1 MPQVMQNE
9 LFALLAEP
17 NDTTSVLRSI
27 AKNSAERTYLSTLK
41 WVFGVHKKTSN
52 AAIWGDSGM
61 YPLLIKTS
69 KQVFNYFC
77 RVTAVD
83 FNEGIAK
90 DAVAEQKALGLSWF
104 STLEK
109 AHETISGA
117 LPSHQR
123 SSSIALKPGAKFRS
137 HLEECFRK
145 HWETERRRNHKL
157 NDLYNNCKH
166 EFGMEAYVRQSHK
179 CYHKSLAAIRMSSHN
194 LHIETGRHTS
204 TSRHRR
210 ICRGCV
216 TDDINTIEGFLNLPE
231 CVLQLEDEIHVL
243 FDCEYYSDVRNHIA
257 TEDLRLSMLSSPAVV
272 FKDEVLVRNLSKLAT
287 AVLNKHRLLIRK
299 DVKEKPTNQY

>member
-1 MPQVMQNE
+1 MQNKH
-9 LFALLAEP
+9 FALLAKP
-17 NDTTSVLRSI
+17 NDTTTVLRST
-27 AKNSAERTYLSTLK
+27 AKNSAERTYLSSLK

-61 YPLLIKTS
+61 YPLLVKTS
-69 KQVFNYFC
+69 KQVSNYFC

-83 FNEGIAK
+83 FNERIAK
-90 DAVAEQKALGLSWF
+90 DAVDEQKALGLSWF

-123 SSSIALKPGAKFRS
+123 SSSIVLKPGAKFRS
-137 HLEECFRK
+137 HLKECFCK
-145 HWETERRRNHKL
+145 HWEIERRNNHKL

-166 EFGMEAYVRQSHK
+166 EFGMEPYVRQSHK
-179 CYHKSLAAIRMSSHN
+179 CYHKSLAAIRMSSHS
-194 LHIETGRHTS
+194 LYIETGRHTS

-210 ICRGCV
+210 ICRGGV
-216 TDDINTIEGFLNLPE
+216 TDDIDTVEGFLNLPE
-231 CVLQLEDEIHVL
+231 CLLQLEDEIHVV
-243 FDCEYYSDVRNHIA
+243 FDCEYYSDVRNHNA
-257 TEDLRLSMLSSPAVV
+257 TEDLRLSMLSSPAEV
-272 FKDEVLVRNLSKLAT
+272 FKDEVLVGNLSKLAT

>member
-1 MPQVMQNE
+1 M
-9 LFALLAEP
+9 
-17 NDTTSVLRSI
+17 
-27 AKNSAERTYLSTLK
+27 
-41 WVFGVHKKTSN
+41 FGVLKKTSN
-52 AAIWGDSGM
+52 AAVWGDSGM
-61 YPLLIKTS
+61 YPQLIKTS

-83 FNEGIAK
+83 FNEGIVK
-90 DAVAEQKALGLSWF
+90 DAVAAQKALGLSWF
-104 STLEK
+104 SNLTK

-137 HLEECFRK
+137 HLEECFCK
-145 HWETERRRNHKL
+145 HWEIERRSNQKL
-157 NDLYNNCKH
+157 KDLYNNCKH

-194 LHIETGRHTS
+194 LHIEKGRHTS

-216 TDDINTIEGFLNLPE
+216 TDDIDIIEGFLNLPE
-231 CVLQLEDEIHVL
+231 CVLQLEDKIHVL
-243 FDCEYYSDVRNHIA
+243 FYCEYYSDVRNHIA
-257 TEDLRLSMLSSPAVV
+257 TEYLRLSMLSSPAED
-272 FKDEVLVRNLSKLAT
+272 FKDEVLVSNLSKLAT
-287 AVLNKHRLLIRK
+287 AVLNKHRLPIRK
-299 DVKEKPTNQY
+299 DVKEKPKNQY

>member
-1 MPQVMQNE
+1 MQNE
-9 LFALLAEP
+9 LFALLAKP
-17 NDTTSVLRSI
+17 NGTTSVLRSI
-27 AKNSAERTYLSTLK
+27 AKKEERTYLSTLK

-52 AAIWGDSGM
+52 AAIWGESGM

-77 RVTAVD
+77 RVTTVD

-109 AHETISGA
+109 AHETISGV

-137 HLEECFRK
+137 HLEECFCK
-145 HWETERRRNHKL
+145 HWEIERRSSHKL
-157 NDLYNNCKH
+157 KDLYNNCKH
-166 EFGMEAYVRQSHK
+166 EFGMKAYVRQPHK

-194 LHIETGRHTS
+194 LHIETGRHTL

-210 ICRGCV
+210 MCRG
-216 TDDINTIEGFLNLPE
+216 
-231 CVLQLEDEIHVL
+231 
-243 FDCEYYSDVRNHIA
+243 
-257 TEDLRLSMLSSPAVV
+257 
-272 FKDEVLVRNLSKLAT
+272 
-287 AVLNKHRLLIRK
+287 
-299 DVKEKPTNQY
+299 

>member
-1 MPQVMQNE
+1 M
-9 LFALLAEP
+9 
-17 NDTTSVLRSI
+17 
-27 AKNSAERTYLSTLK
+27 
-41 WVFGVHKKTSN
+41 
-52 AAIWGDSGM
+52 
-61 YPLLIKTS
+61 
-69 KQVFNYFC
+69 
-77 RVTAVD
+77 D

-137 HLEECFRK
+137 HLEECFSK

-157 NDLYNNCKH
+157 NDLYSNCKH

-216 TDDINTIEGFLNLPE
+216 TDDIDTIEGFLNLLNA
-231 CVLQLEDEIHVL
+231 C
-243 FDCEYYSDVRNHIA
+243 YS
-257 TEDLRLSMLSSPAVV
+257 
-272 FKDEVLVRNLSKLAT
+272 
-287 AVLNKHRLLIRK
+287 
-299 DVKEKPTNQY
+299 